1 MRRGRHEKE
10 PDTYMALRAPQHARH
25 AAPSDAGGVE
35 GNSRFTGSLALVLL
49 VLLALEG
56 VTILRISSLLTP
68 HVFIGVLLIPPVLYK
83 IGSTSWRF
91 VKYYRGDPAYRRKG
105 PPPLPLRLLG
115 PIVIVLTLVLLASG
129 VGLVLLPVSMR
140 AELRF
145 VHQASFVLW
154 FGAMTIHVLG
164 HLVETARLAPLDW
177 LARTRRQVSGASLR
191 QWVIAT
197 SIVIGVLA
205 AVAIT
210 PYASGWFS
218 LT

>member
-1 MRRGRHEKE
+1 
-10 PDTYMALRAPQHARH
+10 MALRAPQHARH
-25 AAPSDAGGVE
+25 AAPSDSGGVE
-35 GNSRFTGSLALVLL
+35 GNSRLTGSLALVLL

-56 VTILRISSLLTP
+56 VTILRITSLLTP

-83 IGSTSWRF
+83 IATTSWRF

-105 PPPLPLRLLG
+105 PPPIGLRLLG
-115 PIVIVLTLVLLASG
+115 PMVIVLTLTVLASG
-129 VGLVLLPVSMR
+129 VGLVLLPVSVR
-140 AELRF
+140 AQLLF
-145 VHQASFVLW
+145 IHQASFVLW

-177 LARTRRQVSGASLR
+177 LARTRRQVSGASTR

-197 SIVIGVLA
+197 SIVLGVLGA
-205 AVAIT
+205 LAIT

-218 LT
+218 FA